1 MPDDRPPAIRIRAL
15 RRSFGAVRAVDGIDL
30 DVPHGSLFVLI
41 GPNGAGKST
50 TVRLLCGLIEAD
62 AGEVSV
68 LGLDPARHRV
78 ALAARIGIVP
88 DFPVLYGVLSARDN
102 VRRIASLRGLSR
114 AETDRRLEELAH
126 VLGMNDQLD
135 APVHSLSTGTRKKA
149 ALAAAMIHAPA
160 VLFLD
165 EPFEGIDPLAAHRM
179 RTMLSELRTR
189 GTTLFVTSHVLPVVE
204 ALASDLAILHEGRIV
219 LSGPFPAMLQGR
231 GNLEQVLIETV
242 GAASSAIDLPW
253 YQP

>member
-1 MPDDRPPAIRIRAL
+1 VPDACWPAIRIRAL

-30 DVPHGSLFVLI
+30 DVPPGSLFVLI

-62 AGEVSV
+62 GGEVSV
-68 LGLDPARHRV
+68 LGLDPARDRV
-78 ALAARIGIVP
+78 ALARRIGLVP
-88 DFPVLYGVLSARDN
+88 DFPVLYEVLSSRDN

-114 AETDRRLEELAH
+114 GETDRRLEELAH

-135 APVHSLSTGTRKKA
+135 VPVHSLSTGTRKKA

-179 RTMLSELRTR
+179 RTMLSELRAR
-189 GTTLFVTSHVLPVVE
+189 GTTIFVTSHVLPVVE
-204 ALASDLAILHEGRIV
+204 ALASHLAIVHEGRIV
-219 LSGPFPAMLQGR
+219 LGGPFPAVLEGR
-231 GNLEQVLIETV
+231 ENLEQLLIEKV
-242 GAASSAIDLPW
+242 GADPSSIELPW